1 MIRFNCPHCNRFYE
15 LHPALARLPLV
26 CKQCGQPFTPP
37 EAEPE
42 PSPPPKPVP
51 PAPKPALPVAEVVA
65 PAPPKPAAKAPAV
78 PVIAP
83 APPKPAKPA
92 PPPPKAPPP
101 ADDGDDDDGVLVTGP
116 APGPD
121 IDFNVGGP
129 TAASLSDANRPRPAG
144 LSDANR
150 PRPADLPSPGDD
162 INLDLLPPVPPP
174 PPARKRPA
182 KPPEPEPEA
191 APEKR
196 AEPTLVPFLADLVA
210 FAVLVVVGMFL
221 GELLARKPT
230 GTILSEA
237 GSAPKFPPMDLL
249 LWAAPPATFALIY
262 LLLNS
267 RQRTLGAW
275 LRRRAARA
283 TM

>member
-26 CKQCGQPFTPP
+26 CKQCGQSFTPP

-42 PSPPPKPVP
+42 PPPPPKPVAP
-51 PAPKPALPVAEVVA
+51 PAPKPASPKPAAKAPVPPAAPVVA
-65 PAPPKPAAKAPAV
+65 PAPPKPA
-78 PVIAP
+78 
-83 APPKPAKPA
+83 KPSA
-92 PPPPKAPPP
+92 PPPKAPPP
-101 ADDGDDDDGVLVTGP
+101 PADDEDDDDGVLVTGP
-116 APGPD
+116 AAGPD

-129 TAASLSDANRPRPAG
+129 TAASLSDANRARPAG

-150 PRPADLPSPGDD
+150 PRPADLPAAGDD
-162 INLDLLPPVPPP
+162 INLDLLPPAPPP

-182 KPPEPEPEA
+182 KPPEPQPEA
-191 APEKR
+191 AIEKR

-230 GTILSEA
+230 GTVLSEA

-283 TM
+283 E